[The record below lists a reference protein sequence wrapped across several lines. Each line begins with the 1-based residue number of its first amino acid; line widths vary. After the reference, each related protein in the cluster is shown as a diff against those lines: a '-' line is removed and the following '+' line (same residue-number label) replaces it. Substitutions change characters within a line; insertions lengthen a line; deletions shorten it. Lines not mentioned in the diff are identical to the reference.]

1 MNFTRNTKLPCIV
14 LFDRGAASVGFM
26 NGSSGVARAI
36 AAGRDSIGRS
46 AKPMTRT
53 RRSDRSTA
61 NSGHTQ
67 RAETIEVVEENREHL
82 QSLSGTDL
90 PAAWIAEAILDEAAS
105 SEQGGA
111 GK

>member
-1 MNFTRNTKLPCIV
+1 M
-14 LFDRGAASVGFM
+14 
-26 NGSSGVARAI
+26 ARATS
-36 AAGRDSIGRS
+36 AGRDSIGRS
-46 AKPMTRT
+46 STSMPRT
-53 RRSDRSTA
+53 RESDRSTA

-67 RAETIEVVEENREHL
+67 RAETVEVVEENRAHL